1 MHTCDAELKE
11 SQIFILSI
19 PNEGYNGTLIASNYR
34 DDLFAT
40 AGATQGLNLLSHMLF
55 SEGDIAF
62 VEDPTYFLAMKMFN
76 DAGMKVIGCKLCS
89 REPILIPS
97 TP

>member
-1 MHTCDAELKE
+1 MHGLNWPRCQSENLTK
-11 SQIFILSI
+11 IFH
-19 PNEGYNGTLIASNYR
+19 YNLVASNYYR

-55 SEGDIAF
+55 SAGDIAF

-89 REPILIPS
+89 RKPVLIPS